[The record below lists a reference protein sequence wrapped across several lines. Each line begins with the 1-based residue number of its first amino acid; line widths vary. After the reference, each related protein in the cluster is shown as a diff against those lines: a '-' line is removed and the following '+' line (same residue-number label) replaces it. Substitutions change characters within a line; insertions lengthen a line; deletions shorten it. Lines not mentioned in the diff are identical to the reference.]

1 MGALWTMVSW
11 LTDMQSHCIS
21 MNTRYSSSMV
31 PRRIA
36 PLVKRRAREYP
47 VITLTGPRQSGKT
60 TLCQG
65 LFPRKPYRSLES
77 ADHRR
82 FAMEDPRG
90 FVAQIRDGAILDE
103 IQRVP
108 ELVSYL
114 QEEVDRDP
122 RPGRFI
128 LTESQNLAVR
138 EAVAQSLA
146 GRTAMLTLL
155 PLSLDERTAFSSAP
169 EELWESILAGG
180 YPRIFDRGLDPGAW
194 LGDYT
199 ATYVERDVRHL
210 LRVTDLHSFQA
221 FLTLVAGRTGQE
233 VNATS
238 LAGDAGVS
246 VNTIRAWLSV
256 LEASYLV
263 LLLPA
268 WHPNTRKQVVRA
280 AKLHM
285 LDSGLA
291 CHLLGIHTKEQLHAH
306 PLRGAIFES
315 WMVSEVAKARLHAG
329 LSPRMFHYRESRGP
343 EVDLLVQGETSW
355 IVAEAKSGSTVDS
368 SFFAGMNSFSTRL
381 PKGSSIVRRLIYGG
395 SERQQRQGVAVTPW
409 AEIQNSRW

>member
-1 MGALWTMVSW
+1 
-11 LTDMQSHCIS
+11 
-21 MNTRYSSSMV
+21 MV

-36 PLVKRRAREYP
+36 SLVKKRAREYP

-60 TLCQG
+60 TLCQA
-65 LFPRKPYRSLES
+65 LFPRLPYRNLES
-77 ADHRR
+77 ADHRH

-90 FVAQIRDGAILDE
+90 FLVEMRDGAILDE

-122 RPGRFI
+122 RPGRFV
-128 LTESQNLAVR
+128 LTGSQNLAVR

-155 PLSLDERTAFSSAP
+155 PLSLDERAAFPGGP
-169 EELWESILAGG
+169 EGLWEGILAGG
-180 YPRIFDRGLDPGAW
+180 YPRIFDRRLDPGVW

-210 LRVTDLHSFQA
+210 LRVTDLHAFQA

-238 LAGDAGVS
+238 LAGDAGVA

-256 LEASYLV
+256 LEASYLI

-291 CHLLGIHTKEQLHAH
+291 CHLLGIRTKEQLYAH

-329 LSPRMFHYRESRGP
+329 LAPRMFHYRESRGP
-343 EVDLLVQGETSW
+343 EVDLLVQGETAW
-355 IVAEAKSGSTVDS
+355 ILAEAKSGSTVDA
-368 SFFAGMNSFSTRL
+368 SFFAGMESLVSRL
-381 PKGSSIVRRLIYGG
+381 PKPVSIARRLVYGG
-395 SERQQRQGVAVTPW
+395 SARQQRQGVAVTPW
-409 AEIQNSRW
+409 AEIQKSRW

>member
-1 MGALWTMVSW
+1 MV
-11 LTDMQSHCIS
+11 
-21 MNTRYSSSMV
+21 TR
-31 PRRIA
+31 RLA
-36 PLVKRRAREYP
+36 PLVKKRAREYP
-47 VITLTGPRQSGKT
+47 VVTLTGPRQSGKT
-60 TLCQG
+60 TLCRG
-65 LFPRKPYRSLES
+65 LFPNLPYLSLES
-77 ADHRR
+77 ADNRR

-90 FVAQIRDGAILDE
+90 FLAHVRDGAILDE
-103 IQRVP
+103 IQRAP
-108 ELVSYL
+108 DLVSYL

-122 RPGRFI
+122 SPGRFI
-128 LTESQNLAVR
+128 LTGSQNLAVR

-155 PLSLDERTAFSSAP
+155 PLSLDERAAFPKAP
-169 EELWESILAGG
+169 EGLWEGILAGG
-180 YPRIFDRGLDPGAW
+180 YPRIFDRELDPQVW

-210 LRVTDLHSFQA
+210 LRVADLHAFQA

-246 VNTIRAWLSV
+246 VNTVRAWLSV
-256 LEASYLV
+256 LEASYLI

-268 WHPNTRKQVVRA
+268 WHPNTRKQVVKA

-291 CHLLGIHTKEQLHAH
+291 CHLLGIHTKAQLFAH

-315 WMVSEVAKARLHAG
+315 WVVSEVAKARLHAG
-329 LSPRMFHYRESRGP
+329 QTPRMFHYRESRGP
-343 EVDLLVQGETSW
+343 EVDLLVQGESSW
-355 IVAEAKSGSTVDS
+355 ILVEAKSGSTVDS
-368 SFFAGMNSFSTRL
+368 SFFAAMEAFAPRL
-381 PKGSSIVRRLIYGG
+381 PKGSAVVRRLVYGG
-395 SERQQRQGVAVTPW
+395 NRRQQRQGVAVTPW
-409 AEIQNSRW
+409 TEIQDVSW

>member
-1 MGALWTMVSW
+1 
-11 LTDMQSHCIS
+11 
-21 MNTRYSSSMV
+21 MV

-36 PLVKRRAREYP
+36 PLVKKRAREYP
-47 VITLTGPRQSGKT
+47 IITLTGPRQSGKT

-65 LFPRKPYRSLES
+65 LFPRMPYRSLES

-90 FVAQIRDGAILDE
+90 FLAEIRDGAILDE

-128 LTESQNLAVR
+128 LSGSQNLAVR

-155 PLSLDERTAFSSAP
+155 PLSLDERAAFSGAP
-169 EELWESILAGG
+169 EGLWQGILAGG
-180 YPRIFDRGLDPGAW
+180 DPRIFDRGLDPGVW
-194 LGDYT
+194 LGDYA

-210 LRVTDLHSFQA
+210 LRVTDLHAFQA

-256 LEASYLV
+256 LEASYLI

-268 WHPNTRKQVVRA
+268 WHPNIRKQVVRA

-285 LDSGLA
+285 LDSGLT
-291 CHLLGIHTKEQLHAH
+291 CHLLGIRTQDQLHSH

-315 WMVSEVAKARLHAG
+315 WMVSEVAKARVHAG

-343 EVDLLVQGETSW
+343 EVDLLVQGEKGW
-355 IVAEAKSGSTVDS
+355 IVAEAKSGTTVDG
-368 SFFAGMNSFSTRL
+368 SFFAGMESLSTRL
-381 PKGSSIVRRLIYGG
+381 PKSSSIVRRLVYAG
-395 SERQQRQGVAVTPW
+395 SERQQREGVAVTPW
-409 AEIQNSRW
+409 AEIQDIRW

>member
-1 MGALWTMVSW
+1 
-11 LTDMQSHCIS
+11 
-21 MNTRYSSSMV
+21 MNTDYSPAMV

-36 PLVKRRAREYP
+36 PLVKQRAREYP

-65 LFPRKPYRSLES
+65 LFPRMPYRTLES

-90 FVAQIRDGAILDE
+90 FLAEIRDGAILDE

-128 LTESQNLAVR
+128 LTGSQNLAVR

-155 PLSLDERTAFSSAP
+155 PLSLDERAAFSGAP
-169 EELWESILAGG
+169 EGLWEGILAGG
-180 YPRIFDRGLDPGAW
+180 YPRIFDRNLDPGVW

-210 LRVTDLHSFQA
+210 VRVTDLHAFQA

-238 LAGDAGVS
+238 LAGDAGVA

-256 LEASYLV
+256 LEASYLI

-268 WHPNTRKQVVRA
+268 WHANTRKQVVRA
-280 AKLHM
+280 AKLHV

-291 CHLLGIHTKEQLHAH
+291 CHLLGIRTQEQLHSH

-315 WMVSEVAKARLHAG
+315 WMVSEVAKSRLHAG
-329 LSPRMFHYRESRGP
+329 MPPRMFHYRESRGP
-343 EVDLLVQGETSW
+343 EVDLLVQGETGW
-355 IVAEAKSGSTVDS
+355 ILAEAKSGSTVDA
-368 SFFAGMNSFSTRL
+368 SFFAGMERLSTRL
-381 PKGSSIVRRLIYGG
+381 PKCTSIVRRLVYAG

-409 AEIQNSRW
+409 AEIQNRRW

>member
-1 MGALWTMVSW
+1 V
-11 LTDMQSHCIS
+11 
-21 MNTRYSSSMV
+21 V

-36 PLVKRRAREYP
+36 PLVKKRAREYP

-65 LFPRKPYRSLES
+65 LFPRMAYRSLES

-90 FVAQIRDGAILDE
+90 FLAQIREGAILDE

-128 LTESQNLAVR
+128 LTGSQNLAVR

-155 PLSLDERTAFSSAP
+155 PLSLDERAAFSGAP
-169 EELWESILAGG
+169 EELWEGILAGG
-180 YPRIFDRGLDPGAW
+180 YPRIFDRGLAPGVW

-210 LRVTDLHSFQA
+210 LRVTDLHAFQA
-221 FLTLVAGRTGQE
+221 FLTLVAGRAGQE
-233 VNATS
+233 LNATA

-285 LDSGLA
+285 LDSGLT
-291 CHLLGIHTKEQLHAH
+291 CHLLGIRTKEQLHAH

-329 LSPRMFHYRESRGP
+329 LSPRLFHYRESRGP
-343 EVDLLVQGETSW
+343 EVDLLVQGETTW

-368 SFFAGMNSFSTRL
+368 SFFVGMESFSTRL
-381 PKGSSIVRRLIYGG
+381 PKASTIIRRLVYGG

>member
-1 MGALWTMVSW
+1 
-11 LTDMQSHCIS
+11 
-21 MNTRYSSSMV
+21 MV
-31 PRRIA
+31 PRRLGS
-36 PLVKRRAREYP
+36 LVKQRAREYP

-90 FVAQIRDGAILDE
+90 FLAQVRDGAILDE
-103 IQRVP
+103 IQRAP

-128 LTESQNLAVR
+128 LTGSQNLALR

-155 PLSLDERTAFSSAP
+155 PLALDERAAFPGAP
-169 EELWESILAGG
+169 DGLWEGILAGG
-180 YPRIFDRGLDPGAW
+180 YPRIFDRGLDPGVW
-194 LGDYT
+194 LGDYA

-210 LRVTDLHSFQA
+210 LRVTDLHAFQSF
-221 FLTLVAGRTGQE
+221 LSLVAGRSGQE
-233 VNATS
+233 LNATS

-256 LEASYLV
+256 LEASYLI

-268 WHPNTRKQVVRA
+268 WHPNVRKQVVRA

-285 LDSGLA
+285 LDSGLT
-291 CHLLGIHTKEQLHAH
+291 CHLLGIRTKEQLQSH

-343 EVDLLVQGETSW
+343 EVDLLVQGDKSW
-355 IVAEAKSGSTVDS
+355 ILAEAKSGSTVDA
-368 SFFAGMNSFSTRL
+368 SFFAGMESFSTRL
-381 PKGSSIVRRLIYGG
+381 PRGASSVRRLVYGG

-409 AEIQNSRW
+409 ADIQDTRW